1 MTVSISYVRL
11 LGCIVLCE
19 GAGIVAGILT
29 AQSVRTWYPMLHK
42 PWFTPPGWV
51 FGPTWTL
58 LYLLMGI
65 SLYIVWTNRE
75 VDKGKRTALFIFFIQ
90 LTLNPLWSFVF
101 FGLRS
106 LLGGFIEIVA
116 LWIFILL
123 TMVFFWRLSRAAAYL
138 LVPYFFWSTF
148 AAVLNFSIWSLN
160 RPTV

>member
-1 MTVSISYVRL
+1 MTGSISYVRL

-90 LTLNPLWSFVF
+90 LTLN
-101 FGLRS
+101 
-106 LLGGFIEIVA
+106 A
-116 LWIFILL
+116 LWISILL
-123 TMVFFWRLSRAAAYL
+123 TVMFFWRLSQAAAYL

-148 AAVLNFSIWSLN
+148 AGVLNFSIWSLN
-160 RPTV
+160 RATG